1 MFKMFVILPLV
12 SIIISTCL
20 AEAPLPNRAPYPPS
34 GWRPQRP
41 FALPGRYLPP
51 SRHHP
56 NHHSQGPSGY
66 EITRQRV
73 DYAGGETYRL
83 PAQQQPHSNYL
94 PPPHQRQPTFINIQR
109 HNDLYQDQPHYQQH
123 YQQFEEE
130 TQTQNSFLNNIQ
142 EEPQPQVQTPL
153 VTYGV
158 PKTNN
163 TQQQQQLQ
171 INTED
176 LQKLQALQAL
186 NYALENYN
194 KLQDSNNNNNNVN
207 VGQAI
212 TKGQY
217 FVLNPDNTIQQVSY
231 TTTQDEN
238 EAKSQDFTAQLKYTK
253 VGELNDPLYKYSEL
267 GQLVRVVKK

>member
-1 MFKMFVILPLV
+1 M
-12 SIIISTCL
+12 
-20 AEAPLPNRAPYPPS
+20 
-34 GWRPQRP
+34 
-41 FALPGRYLPP
+41 PP
-51 SRHHP
+51 SRHHQ
-56 NHHSQGPSGY
+56 SQGPSGY

-73 DYAGGETYRL
+73 DYAGGETYHL
-83 PAQQQPHSNYL
+83 PAHQQPRSNYL
-94 PPPHQRQPTFINIQR
+94 PPPQQRQPTFINIQR
-109 HNDLYQDQPHYQQH
+109 HNDLYQDQPHYQHH

-142 EEPQPQVQTPL
+142 EEPQPQVHTPPL

-194 KLQDSNNNNNNVN
+194 KLQDNNNNVN
-207 VGQAI
+207 SPQAI
-212 TKGQY
+212 AKGQY

-231 TTTQDEN
+231 TTTQDES

-253 VGELNDPLYKYSEL
+253 VGELTDPLYKYNEL